1 MKQFIA
7 LILLSL
13 FTHFAFGQKVL
24 VFYDTV
30 NALELKALTETAS
43 SKKISL
49 DTTSNPARFT
59 ENTLKNYHAVV
70 FLNTSANRLN
80 FRQAAELQRF
90 MQAGGGFVGIGKAV
104 EPSYKWLW
112 YEKMMAGKLAETQLE
127 NPTQLSLI
135 TNASI
140 GKTTL
145 PPLWKVNDKPL
156 VFNNLPTRCKPVL
169 LDIMGKTWAWYYTTD
184 EGGKLFYTALGC
196 EPSAYANPDFINHI
210 WSGIEEVSAK
220 TFPDYVKIA
229 GTALPDEKNF
239 LKIVLADNLQ
249 NPLALA
255 TMRNENVLLVEA
267 DGSVKMYE
275 AKKRKINL
283 LGKIEIPKLKA
294 IRLDPEFYQNG
305 YIYTFAETATEEY
318 KIGRMQL
325 VGDTTVAMTDFTSQS
340 TNPLVRNAVYD
351 FERYAKAPYRLPK
364 YFDKKSFRYVSE
376 QGMILETLDEDGNVK
391 NIEPF
396 LTDMRFN
403 FIKDLSFGADGN
415 LYFLEDNQLKKI
427 DYSEVNRKPI
437 AIASADVLTGN
448 VPLKVKFSSEGSI
461 DFDTNDKISFEWN
474 FDGVNQS
481 TDANPEFTFTKP
493 GPYEVKLKVSD
504 GTGETAETVLKIQ
517 ANKTPVKGRKK

>member
-1 MKQFIA
+1 MKQ
-7 LILLSL
+7 LISLTILCLL
-13 FTHFAFGQKVL
+13 THFAFGQKVL
-24 VFYDTV
+24 VFYDAVNTPEL
-30 NALELKALTETAS
+30 NALAATAS

-49 DTTSNPARFT
+49 DTTSNPTRFT
-59 ENTLKNYHAVV
+59 ENTLKNYNAIV

-90 MQAGGGFVGIGKAV
+90 IQAGGGFVGIGKAA
-104 EPSYKWLW
+104 EHSYKWLW
-112 YEKMMAGKLAETQLE
+112 YEKILGGTLAQTQLE
-127 NPTQLSLI
+127 NPAQLSLI

-140 GKTTL
+140 GKTAL

-169 LDIMGKTWAWYYTTD
+169 LDVMGKTWAWYYTTD

-196 EPSAYANPDFINHI
+196 EPSAYTNPDFISHV

-220 TFPDYVKIA
+220 ALPDYVKIA

-239 LKIVLADNLQ
+239 LKIVLSDNLQ

-255 TMRNENVLLVEA
+255 TLRNENVLLVEE

-275 AKKRKINL
+275 AKKSKTSL
-283 LGKIEIPKLKA
+283 LGKIEIPKMKA

-305 YIYTFAETATEEY
+305 YIYTFAETALNEY

-325 VGDTTVAMTDFTSQS
+325 VGDTTIMMTDFTSQS

-351 FERYAKAPYRLPK
+351 FERYAKSPYRLPK
-364 YFDKKSFRYVSE
+364 YFDKKSFRYVDE
-376 QGMILETLDEDGNVK
+376 QGVILETLDEDGNVK

-396 LTDMRFN
+396 LTDMKFN
-403 FIKDLSFGADGN
+403 FIKDLSFGADGG

-448 VPLKVKFSSEGSI
+448 MPLKVKFTSDGSI
-461 DFDTNDKISFEWN
+461 DFDKNDKISFEWN

-481 TDANPEFTFTKP
+481 TEPNPEFTFTKP
-493 GPYEVKLKVSD
+493 GPYEIKLKVSD
-504 GTGETAETVLKIQ
+504 GNGETAEAIVKIQ
-517 ANKTPVKGRKK
+517 VNKVPVKSRKK